1 MLRASGDFIP
11 WVPIKTAPKAPDEK
25 GFTQKNSGYVTANI
39 R

>member
-25 GFTQKNSGYVTANI
+25 GFTQKTLDMLLQT
-39 R
+39 